1 MELLQFVVCFIAF
14 FFHKQ
19 FVFFCLLSFVIYLF
33 IYLFI
38 YFLGGGGKVNL
49 GMLMIFMISVLYH
62 ACHHDLI
69 ATSKGPT
76 NIHHGKNSE
85 TIIQWC
91 PFQCFFE

>member
-14 FFHKQ
+14 FFHKH
-19 FVFFCLLSFVIYLF
+19 FVFFCLLSFV

>member
-1 MELLQFVVCFIAF
+1 MWYVLLRSFFISILF
-14 FFHKQ
+14 FF
-19 FVFFCLLSFVIYLF
+19 VFCLLLF